1 MRCVVPAKGS
11 MKTAY
16 IISAS
21 LFLAIILGSSVFG
34 QQPQVPPPHLDPDP
48 AAKAAAKPV
57 ISPIARLNAAKTVYI
72 RKLPGNEIPYNVIAN
87 GFDGW
92 AKYVV
97 VASPEKADLVVEV
110 SAPEVDESGIAI
122 SATTS
127 KDDAYGKHDQGVK
140 LPKVYTVNIIK
151 MTVMDTHTKTPL
163 WSAAETPRNAARKNK
178 SQDNLV
184 DAAQKLFQH
193 FHDRVE
199 PPPQ

>member
-1 MRCVVPAKGS
+1 M

-16 IISAS
+16 FISAT
-21 LFLAIILGSSVFG
+21 LFLAISLGPSVSA
-34 QQPQVPPPHLDPDP
+34 QQPPVPPPHLDPDP
-48 AAKAAAKPV
+48 AARAAAKPV
-57 ISPIARLNAAKTVYI
+57 ISPTARLNAAKTVYI
-72 RKLPGNEIPYNVIAN
+72 RKLPGNEVPYNVIAN

-97 VASPEKADLVVEV
+97 VSSPDKADLVVEV
-110 SAPEVDESGIAI
+110 SAPEVDNSGIAI

-127 KDDAYGKHDQGVK
+127 KDDPYGKQNEGVK
-140 LPKVYTVNIIK
+140 LPKVYTVSIVK
-151 MTVMDTHTKTPL
+151 MTVLDTHTKTPL
-163 WSAAETPRNAARKNK
+163 WSAAETPHSAARKNK